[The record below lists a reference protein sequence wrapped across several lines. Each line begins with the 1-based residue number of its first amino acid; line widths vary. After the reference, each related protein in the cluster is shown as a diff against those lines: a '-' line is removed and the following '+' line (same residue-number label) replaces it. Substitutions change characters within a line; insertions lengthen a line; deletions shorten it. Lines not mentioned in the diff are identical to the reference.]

1 MNREVHVWSA
11 VLDQTPEVLE
21 RLALLLSSPEREKAG
36 RFHFARDARRFVA
49 AHGILRTILGGY
61 LDLGPAEIVFAYG
74 PSGKPF
80 LAPEALPAQGA
91 VAVPGSSLYFNM
103 AHSGGL
109 GVFAVAA
116 AGEVGVDLELRRDLP
131 DLDRLA
137 RIVLTPR
144 ELAAYLGQDPDDKTR
159 TFFASWTRKE
169 AVVKACGDG
178 VGLGLDG
185 FEVPLRRAGVVDLGS
200 RGRWLVRGL
209 AVASGFAGALAE
221 PAPTRS
227 GSGGGRSGLRVVRY
241 VWPGVDGSRRGGSR
255 DDSHRR
261 GF

>member
-1 MNREVHVWSA
+1 MNQEVHVWSA
-11 VLDQTPEVLE
+11 VLDQAPEVLE
-21 RLALLLSSPEREKAG
+21 RLALLLSPPEREKAG
-36 RFHFARDARRFVA
+36 RFHFVRDARRFIA
-49 AHGILRTILGGY
+49 AHGILRAILGGY
-61 LDLGPAEIVFAYG
+61 LNLGPEEIAFAYG

-80 LAPEALPAQGA
+80 LAGGIGTGEG
-91 VAVPGSSLYFNM
+91 VPLHFNM

-109 GVFAVAA
+109 GLFAVAA
-116 AGEVGVDLELRRDLP
+116 AGEVGIDLELRRDLP

-144 ELAAYLGQDPDDKTR
+144 ELAAYLGQDHDRKTR

-178 VGLGLDG
+178 VSLGLDG
-185 FEVPLRRAGVVDLGS
+185 FEVPLRRAGVVDLGA

-221 PAPTRS
+221 PAPMGP
-227 GSGGGRSGLRVVRY
+227 GSGDGRRGLRVVRRA
-241 VWPGVDGSRRGGSR
+241 WPGVDAWRQGGSR
-255 DDSHRR
+255 DDSRR
-261 GF
+261 RRC